1 MGSPPRPPAS
11 AIKNWAKPLTN
22 TVKYEDSGLPGAPDI
37 VKYEGFGGPG
47 APGAVKYEGS
57 GPPGAPD
64 TVKYE
69 GSGPPGAP
77 VTVTNFDICIMAFLR
92 FRHKNTH

>member
-1 MGSPPRPPAS
+1 MKINTFWLSWGPPPRPPAS

-69 GSGPPGAP
+69 VLPPCKSVCVSP
-77 VTVTNFDICIMAFLR
+77 LL
-92 FRHKNTH
+92 